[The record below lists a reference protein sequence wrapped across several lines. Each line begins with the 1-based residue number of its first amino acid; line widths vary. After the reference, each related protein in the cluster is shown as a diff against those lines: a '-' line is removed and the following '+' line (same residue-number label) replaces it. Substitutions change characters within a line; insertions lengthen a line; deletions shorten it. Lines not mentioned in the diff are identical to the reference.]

1 MATVMVR
8 GDTNHGGED
17 TNHGEGNMWLE
28 RKTVK
33 WKTGRSIINPVAA
46 DTGHVVKACAV

>member
-1 MATVMVR
+1 MA
-8 GDTNHGGED
+8 G
-17 TNHGEGNMWLE
+17 NHGEGNMWLE